1 MNLPPT
7 LTSDMTLKRQSYN
20 VLVLTEGTAEA
31 DVGDWLEQQLPDGG
45 LMVEQDLKAL
55 RGKSCLSR
63 LAVRLASAV
72 RCSGRILLLRNA
84 HTLSTRK
91 LGRLQSSLRTGRLK
105 ANWAV
110 ITMAVP
116 CDRRHNRRARKLER
130 LFQPDCVVMFRSEAG
145 AC

>member
-1 MNLPPT
+1 MTSLPT
-7 LTSDMTLKRQSYN
+7 LTSDATFERRRYN
-20 VLVLTEGTAEA
+20 VLVLTEGMAGG

-45 LMVEQDLKAL
+45 LMVEQDLHAW

-84 HTLSTRK
+84 HTLSRRK
-91 LGRLQSSLRTGRLK
+91 LSRLEAFVRTGRLK

-110 ITMAVP
+110 ITMAAP
-116 CDRRHNRRARKLER
+116 NGPSHHRRVRKLEK
-130 LFQPDCVVMFRSEAG
+130 LFQPDCVVMIRAEAG
-145 AC
+145 T

>member
-1 MNLPPT
+1 MK
-7 LTSDMTLKRQSYN
+7 LKGQRYN
-20 VLVLTEGTAEA
+20 VLVLTEGTTEAE
-31 DVGDWLEQQLPDGG
+31 VGDWLEQQLPNDG
-45 LMVEQDLKAL
+45 LMVEQDLQAV

-84 HTLSTRK
+84 HTLSARK
-91 LGRLQSSLRTGRLK
+91 LSRLQSSLRAGRLK
-105 ANWAV
+105 AEWAV

-116 CDRRHNRRARKLER
+116 HGGRSDRRARKLEQ
-130 LFQPDCVVMFRSEAG
+130 LFRPDCVVRIRSETG